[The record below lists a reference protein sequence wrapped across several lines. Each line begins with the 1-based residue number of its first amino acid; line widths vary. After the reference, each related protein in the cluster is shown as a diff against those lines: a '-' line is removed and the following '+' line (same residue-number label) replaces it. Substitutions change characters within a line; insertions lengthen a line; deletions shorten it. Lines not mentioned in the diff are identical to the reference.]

1 MREWVATIVVVVVA
15 IGLIWTAA
23 VILKL
28 VPVFDSGSVEITR
41 AAKYLTPGCGADEP
55 KREARPSPAA
65 ARPYSRRQDLANA
78 AIAASRVR
86 SATTTTPCSAIR
98 ARNDGPI

>member
-41 AAKYLTPGCGADEP
+41 AAK
-55 KREARPSPAA
+55 
-65 ARPYSRRQDLANA
+65 
-78 AIAASRVR
+78 
-86 SATTTTPCSAIR
+86 
-98 ARNDGPI
+98 